1 MLFINSVSIARF
13 CCNFR
18 ILSPCVQIFMWQ
30 FKDNKDLLGMA
41 FIDTDIYIHTA
52 IALKNF
58 ILIGDIS
65 RSIQLLRYKVGIII
79 HLFTS
84 LEAKSRNSTLIDLK
98 CVDCHNLNSA
108 DPKP

>member
-1 MLFINSVSIARF
+1 
-13 CCNFR
+13 
-18 ILSPCVQIFMWQ
+18 MWQ

-65 RSIQLLRYKVGIII
+65 RSIQLLRYKVGIYNPF
-79 HLFTS
+79 HLAWIV
-84 LEAKSRNSTLIDLK
+84 LKAKSKNSTL
-98 CVDCHNLNSA
+98 N
-108 DPKP
+108 PKPLKKTFEMMFIFER